1 MEGVMWHSEGCTYTE
16 GGTSEGTKSHPASLV
31 CHSWAVKGQGRPST
45 TFWMCHWPSP
55 PEMFPFLQV
64 SSCFLCL
71 MSYLTT
77 TTTAPP
83 PQIFYKKLRKKIFFF
98 NFKTLVRC

>member
-1 MEGVMWHSEGCTYTE
+1 MEGVMWHSEGCTHTE

-45 TFWMCHWPSP
+45 TFWMCHWPSS

-77 TTTAPP
+77 TTTATTPT
-83 PQIFYKKLRKKIFFF
+83 PQIFYKKLRKKNFFKF
-98 NFKTLVRC
+98 